1 MPKTG
6 GDDVERARQPSA
18 DPDVSP
24 PDGLPDRYT
33 PALVSTVEDVDSA
46 LAGTSAET
54 QVKARGYWE
63 LVWIRF
69 KRDKLALLSLG
80 FIVLLFISAFIAA
93 PIAKSVLGHGPDDIF
108 AGGVDPNSQLPVG
121 PWTWVNEAPYPGA
134 TCPDGPCGE
143 TLFILGADS
152 QLGRDLFLRLL
163 YGAQTSLEVAVL
175 ATLFAVFIGV
185 IMGLLAGYFRGW
197 VDTVVSRLTEM
208 IMVFPG
214 LLFIIA
220 IQATVGE
227 QLNQVTLGFLAP
239 GVFTLV
245 MIFSLFGWFYPAR
258 IIRGSVL
265 SLREKEFIE
274 AARMTGAGD
283 LRIMRSHL
291 LPHLVAPIVV
301 YSTLIVASN
310 IIGEAG
316 LSFLGLGILPP
327 TASWGN
333 LLAEAPKYYLTQP
346 WIMLWPG
353 LAILFTTLAF
363 NLLGD
368 TLRDAF
374 DPRSQ
379 L

>member
-1 MPKTG
+1 MF
-6 GDDVERARQPSA
+6 V
-18 DPDVSP
+18 
-24 PDGLPDRYT
+24 
-33 PALVSTVEDVDSA
+33 
-46 LAGTSAET
+46 
-54 QVKARGYWE
+54 
-63 LVWIRF
+63 
-69 KRDKLALLSLG
+69 
-80 FIVLLFISAFIAA
+80 
-93 PIAKSVLGHGPDDIF
+93 
-108 AGGVDPNSQLPVG
+108 
-121 PWTWVNEAPYPGA
+121 
-134 TCPDGPCGE
+134 
-143 TLFILGADS
+143 LGADS

-175 ATLFAVFIGV
+175 ATLFSVMIGV

-208 IMVFPG
+208 VMVFPG

-227 QLNQVTLGFLAP
+227 QLNTITFGFLAP

-245 MIFSLFGWFYPAR
+245 LIFSLFGWFYPAR

-283 LRIMRSHL
+283 WRIMRSHL

-353 LAILFTTLAF
+353 LAILLTTLAF